1 MRGATTTATR
11 PRNTLSAGRTG
22 NVPMAVENSDFETA
36 ILSNTIQNMITKSMP
51 DERSRARFTSN
62 LISIVSASE
71 QLQKCKPATIIAAAL
86 RGEGMGLIIN
96 HGYYVVPYG
105 DTASFQIGAK
115 GYAALAMA
123 TGLYADIDCIDVREG
138 EYLGRDFRT
147 GKPKVDFSVYETDA
161 EREAH
166 PVVGYY
172 AYFELKDGL
181 FRGEYWSE
189 DKLLRHAEQYSQAF
203 HIDTFMKKR
212 RGELTPQELN
222 SLKRSSPWYDIEGY
236 GFERMCKKTVL
247 KSLLNSGYAP
257 LSNEVRQALAADVG
271 DMQIP
276 FDATTSAKSG
286 PSLASLAKAASQKPI
301 IEADATVVDEDGV
314 MVEPNSEA
322 PSDSRTS
329 TQSDSNAKP
338 NNSSPAATEAHADSE
353 MPKKN
358 HKSGQMNI
366 ADIQ

>member
-1 MRGATTTATR
+1 MRGATITR
-11 PRNTLSAGRTG
+11 PRNTLAARGASNA
-22 NVPMAVENSDFETA
+22 PMAIENSDFESA
-36 ILSNTIQNMITKSMP
+36 ILSSTIQNMITKSIP

-71 QLQKCKPATIIAAAL
+71 KLQKCKPATIIAAAL
-86 RGEGMGLIIN
+86 RGEGMGLIIG
-96 HGYYVVPYG
+96 HGFHVVPYG
-105 DTASFQIGAK
+105 EIAVFQMAAK

-147 GKPKVDFSVYETDA
+147 GKPKVDFSIYESDA
-161 EREAH
+161 ERESH

-189 DKLLRHAEQYSQAF
+189 ENILRHADQYAPAF
-203 HIDTFMKKR
+203 SMDTFMKKR

-222 SLKRSSPWYDIEGY
+222 NLKSGSPWYDTEGA

-314 MVEPNSEA
+314 MVEPNSET
-322 PSDSRTS
+322 PPDRRTS
-329 TQSDSNAKP
+329 TQSDSNTKP
-338 NNSSPAATEAHADSE
+338 NNSSSAAAEAHSDSE

-358 HKSGQMNI
+358 HKSGQINI